1 MAIVSRAPPVIF
13 FLRLCA
19 KSILHSGRY
28 LDILIPRHSHTL
40 TFSYLVSR
48 KLPVESL
55 LERSSPMSSPGSQV
69 TAKAKPKPDKGR
81 KKATAITEGDVAKA
95 LKIKVPEITYTPIEK
110 QPRVPGDLN
119 WKGECDCAANLSFST
134 PKKFL
139 DWIQSDQFRP
149 FWEGYVQNRNDVPG
163 IKNAKPTKYFE
174 QLDNIFK
181 NEAADMYETS

>member
-1 MAIVSRAPPVIF
+1 VLNQFCIAAGTS
-13 FLRLCA
+13 
-19 KSILHSGRY
+19 
-28 LDILIPRHSHTL
+28 

-48 KLPVESL
+48 RLPVESL

-69 TAKAKPKPDKGR
+69 TAKAKSKPEKGR
-81 KKATAITEGDVAKA
+81 KKATAITEDDVAKA

-174 QLDNIFK
+174 QLDNIFR